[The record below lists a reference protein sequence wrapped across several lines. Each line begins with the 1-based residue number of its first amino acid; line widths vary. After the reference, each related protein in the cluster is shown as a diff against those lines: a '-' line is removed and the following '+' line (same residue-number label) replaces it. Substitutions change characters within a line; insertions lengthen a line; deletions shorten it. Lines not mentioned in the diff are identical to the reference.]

1 MEYQQERLSVA
12 RLACIDTEVVGF
24 FTLVTD
30 CIDAKQV
37 NYSQLAQGASCFIP
51 LPLGSES
58 TGSTALIRRLQ
69 VRIV

>member
-1 MEYQQERLSVA
+1 V
-12 RLACIDTEVVGF
+12 D
-24 FTLVTD
+24 
-30 CIDAKQV
+30 V
-37 NYSQLAQGASCFIP
+37 NYPQLAQGASCFIP